1 MRIKIVCVEWQG
13 ISTAVL
19 LRFCIKSL
27 CTDKH
32 FFPTMNLKTEDEQ
45 QENRIDWLI
54 LNVKRQ
60 LSREDRYQGET
71 RVIKTQ
77 VEVWRTVQD
86 TVQRMA
92 KVQQRWDMVGY

>member
-1 MRIKIVCVEWQG
+1 
-13 ISTAVL
+13 
-19 LRFCIKSL
+19 
-27 CTDKH
+27 
-32 FFPTMNLKTEDEQ
+32 MNLKTEDEQ

-77 VEVWRTVQD
+77 VEVLSLIHI
-86 TVQRMA
+86 
-92 KVQQRWDMVGY
+92 